1 MPSDTVI
8 GMPPIEATE
17 KNPVRVCSDP
27 SVELRNRMAVWVET
41 DNTRDWGAGSL
52 ESGMAPA
59 RRSKSSKLSSLNPY
73 PR

>member
-27 SVELRNRMAVWVET
+27 SVELRNWM
-41 DNTRDWGAGSL
+41 AGSRPTIP
-52 ESGMAPA
+52 ETGVPDRWQSGMAPA